1 MTDFLGTI
9 IKSGMYCAYP
19 GKGNVNAEYGM
30 ILYKII
36 DVDES
41 ANKIKAGRLY
51 VEYGHGSNRDKFSP
65 AFSNDAVFHRM
76 ENYTIAIKY
85 KISTISSPYKF
96 VVVDP
101 NEKIKAVIE
110 AISSM
115 NNLVFNMSSAED
127 IAKWIHGKGAI

>member
-1 MTDFLGTI
+1 MTDFLGTE

-36 DVDES
+36 EVNES
-41 ANKIKAGRLY
+41 TNKIKAGRLY

-85 KISTISSPYKF
+85 KVSTISSPYKF
-96 VVVDP
+96 VVVYPD
-101 NEKIKAVIE
+101 ERIKAMIE
-110 AISSM
+110 AICSVNESVF
-115 NNLVFNMSSAED
+115 NLVPAED